1 MKPRIYLIFLLS
13 IFLNAEQ
20 PTKLKIQADFLK
32 IDSYLETLNFKNN
45 IIIDSS
51 NFKIKSQTAIYY
63 KKNNSIELF
72 GSPAR
77 IISKN
82 DTKKFSGHSDEIIV
96 KDKDI
101 IILSGEAVLNYDG
114 IEINSK
120 NIEFNTTTGE
130 VNSLN

>member
-1 MKPRIYLIFLLS
+1 MKSVIYLIFLLCS
-13 IFLNAEQ
+13 FLNAEES
-20 PTKLKIQADFLK
+20 TKLKIQADFLK

-51 NFKIKSQTAIYY
+51 NFKIKSQSAIYY

-77 IISKN
+77 IVSKN
-82 DTKKFSGHSDEIIV
+82 VAKKFSGYSDEIIV
-96 KDKDI
+96 KGEDV

-120 NIEFNTTTGE
+120 NIEFNTATGE